1 MAKDLITSD
10 SERVKPGSVLY
21 WLEPGT
27 TEVHGAETYTQDVA
41 TSRFSSIE
49 AAYTAEITQRAG
61 LHLQA
66 TIDASEA
73 TTRALRHE
81 KARTDAERCR
91 DRVRN
96 GNKTSGRYHAP
107 IDRPQS

>member
-1 MAKDLITSD
+1 MAKHLITSD
-10 SERVKPGSVLY
+10 GERVKPGSVLY

-27 TEVHGAETYTQDVA
+27 TEVHGAETYTQDAA
-41 TSRFSSIE
+41 TSRFGSIE

-66 TIDASEA
+66 TIDAGEA
-73 TTRALRHE
+73 TSRALRHE
-81 KARTDAERCR
+81 AAMTEATKLR

-96 GNKTSGRYHAP
+96 SLKINVRYHAP